1 MKQQIDNLIANT
13 LLDGDEVFLPNIG
26 TLILYR
32 HPAKRLSSKKLQR
45 PYHELRLTSEER
57 GANILVLISKIAS
70 VDEERA
76 SDIYT
81 EWLTQSQRNGVTT
94 IDTVCSIENGVVT
107 TIESFETMANP
118 KGRGVTKINPRTN
131 YFIYILSGLCIG
143 FALGTAGFVLYSNGT
158 FDKLLGKEDAT
169 AKVAE
174 VAPTQPT
181 TVEPTIEVVA
191 ETTEVA
197 TEPSSEVSTGATN
210 TTASTTEASTGAT
223 TAKVAEPEIPALQ
236 SGKSYAVWGV
246 YTKLESAEKY
256 IKWLADNYPEI
267 EAKIYLYDSRYMVA
281 LCEVSSR
288 NACGNKVSAWKKQH
302 KSFKD
307 VWVYTR

>member
-13 LLDGDEVFLPNIG
+13 LLDGEEVYLPNIG

-32 HPAKRLSSKKLQR
+32 HPAKRLSSKKLQQ
-45 PYHELRLTSEER
+45 PYHELRITSEER
-57 GANILVLISKIAS
+57 GMNILTLISKVAS

-94 IDTVCSIENGVVT
+94 IDTVCSIENGVVS
-107 TIESFETMANP
+107 TIESFEIMANP

-143 FALGTAGFVLYSNGT
+143 FALGTAGFILYSNGT
-158 FDKLLGKEDAT
+158 FDDLLGKTDAT
-169 AKVAE
+169 TKVAE
-174 VAPTQPT
+174 VAPTEPT
-181 TVEPTIEVVA
+181 TTEPTVEVVA
-191 ETTEVA
+191 ESAEVA
-197 TEPSSEVSTGATN
+197 TEPSSEVSTGAP
-210 TTASTTEASTGAT
+210 TTEASTGAT
-223 TAKVAEPEIPALQ
+223 NTTTKVAEPEIPALQ
-236 SGKSYAVWGV
+236 KGKSYAVWGV

-267 EAKIYLYDSRYMVA
+267 EAKTYLYDSRYMVA

-288 NACGNKVSAWKKQH
+288 NACGNKVSAWKKQS